1 MPSSSHTTTSRQFL
15 LHPQVKKKKKK
26 NPDSSSSKFHT
37 IWLHLDFLFAVL
49 YSFIEDP
56 GSQPFLSTLESLSTA
71 REKSQLNKQ
80 VPP

>member
-1 MPSSSHTTTSRQFL
+1 MSSSSHTTTSRQFL
-15 LHPQVKKKKKK
+15 LHPQVKKKKK

-49 YSFIEDP
+49 YSFIEGP